1 MRFHI
6 NYTDHGLSNRAYVES
21 DMIFF
26 LYLASYVRRHAAN
39 TFHIDTSHIMMV
51 HKRSR
56 SRDYFEIHK
65 VYRFKCDMSHHF
77 NTLSRQIFR
86 HPMLVNWVRSPS
98 NSVPIYPQKIKFYG
112 RCCWVGFFLVCRQSV
127 SVREWMPSSCSSF
140 RADPHGLPTFHEC
153 AGKKSRNWLAKKATR
168 HNPIHCMVMIF
179 PDCFR
184 CFSIG
189 VPFWAV
195 LMFALVSQC
204 SIRIEWGIC
213 LRQRITGWS
222 MLQRKCL
229 GCFFFSVVQGSWTI
243 QWQSEKLTRSIDKP
257 NGIQADFITHL
268 FREHIIASLSGI
280 SSNRFDKREKTWT
293 REMKTTSKWNYNE
306 VLFTYFV
313 EFWDITYN
321 RIHGFLTPISLPR
334 DRLQTFRTH
343 FIRCMIE
350 NMGIDYD

>member
-1 MRFHI
+1 M
-6 NYTDHGLSNRAYVES
+6 GLATVLTWNP
-21 DMIFF
+21 IWFF
-26 LYLASYVRRHAAN
+26 FCILHRMCVAMPRTL
-39 TFHIDTSHIMMV
+39 FICDTSHIMMV

-86 HPMLVNWVRSPS
+86 HPMLVNWVRSSS
-98 NSVPIYPQKIKFYG
+98 NNVPIYPQKIKFYG
-112 RCCWVGFFLVCRQSV
+112 RCCWVCLFFRCAVSQSAFGNECRLLVLHFAQICTDCLLFTN
-127 SVREWMPSSCSSF
+127 VR
-140 RADPHGLPTFHEC
+140 
-153 AGKKSRNWLAKKATR
+153 GKKAEIDWRKKTTR

-280 SSNRFDKREKTWT
+280 SSNRFDEREKTWT

>member
-1 MRFHI
+1 MCVAMPRTLFI
-6 NYTDHGLSNRAYVES
+6 C
-21 DMIFF
+21 
-26 LYLASYVRRHAAN
+26 
-39 TFHIDTSHIMMV
+39 DTSHIMMV

-86 HPMLVNWVRSPS
+86 HPMLVNWVRSSS
-98 NSVPIYPQKIKFYG
+98 NNVPIYPQKIKFYG

-153 AGKKSRNWLAKKATR
+153 AGKKSRNWLAKKNDTTQS
-168 HNPIHCMVMIF
+168 NPLYGNDISRLF
-179 PDCFR
+179 PLFFHR
-184 CFSIG
+184 CAVLSCAHVCIG
-189 VPFWAV
+189 VAV
-195 LMFALVSQC
+195 FDSHWMGDLFTTKDHWLEHVTTQMPGL
-204 SIRIEWGIC
+204 
-213 LRQRITGWS
+213 
-222 MLQRKCL
+222 
-229 GCFFFSVVQGSWTI
+229 FFFSVVQGSWTI

-280 SSNRFDKREKTWT
+280 SSNRFDEREKTWT

-350 NMGIDYD
+350 NMA